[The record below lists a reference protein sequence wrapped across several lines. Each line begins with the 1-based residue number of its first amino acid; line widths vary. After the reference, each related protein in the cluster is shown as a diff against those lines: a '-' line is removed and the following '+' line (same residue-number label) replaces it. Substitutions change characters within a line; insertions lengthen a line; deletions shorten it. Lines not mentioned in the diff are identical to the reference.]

1 VLQKAAKAVHGPF
14 FDSMFPAVRRSTAS
28 GVDVELSRALGVYLS
43 SAPVNQR
50 TDDDK
55 TLILASRRPA

>member
-1 VLQKAAKAVHGPF
+1 
-14 FDSMFPAVRRSTAS
+14 MFPAVRRSTVA
-28 GVDVELSRALGVYLS
+28 GVDTDLSRALEEYLS
-43 SAPVNQR
+43 GPLINAR